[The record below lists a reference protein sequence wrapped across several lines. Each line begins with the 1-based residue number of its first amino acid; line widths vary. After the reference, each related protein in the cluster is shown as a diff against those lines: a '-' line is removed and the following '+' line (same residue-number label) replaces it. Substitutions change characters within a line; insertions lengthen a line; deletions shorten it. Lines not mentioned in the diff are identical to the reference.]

1 MSPLQ
6 YDNTLWPPPDD
17 SFLRGLQRPFA
28 QSIIKNIDRGSV
40 SGMSYRIDGEHV
52 YADNKPR
59 SIYFVQIDGW
69 DYTIRNESVET
80 PILSFAYLGLG
91 LSHTPLD
98 GAVQN
103 VRVFGKT
110 VRRGYRVPDKTLRV
124 ASYLMR
130 QIAQGNVPDA
140 QRVLSGYRL
149 MPTHLLSP
157 GFFQNSFAFANGL
170 LKENSN

>member
-6 YDNTLWPPPDD
+6 YDSTLWPPPDD
-17 SFLRGLQRPFA
+17 SFLSGLQRPFA

-52 YADNKPR
+52 YMDNKLR
-59 SIYFVQIDGW
+59 TLYFVQIDGW
-69 DYTIRNESVET
+69 DYTIRNESIET
-80 PILSFAYLGLG
+80 PILSFAYLGMSLK
-91 LSHTPLD
+91 HMPAD
-98 GAVQN
+98 KAVQN
-103 VRVFGKT
+103 VRIFGKS

-140 QRVLSGYRL
+140 QRVFGSYRL
-149 MPTHLLSP
+149 LPTHLLSP
-157 GFFQNSFAFANGL
+157 GFFQNSFAYANGL
-170 LKENSN
+170 IKESSN